1 LQLVSLEA
9 ENLRNLEPLRLEP
22 HPRFNVFEGD
32 NGQGKTNVLE
42 AIYLLATLRSF
53 REARTRNLV
62 RWGEPEAWVR
72 AEILRRD
79 IQRKMGVELGKA
91 GKRAAIDGR
100 VVDRLSEYFGHLHV
114 VVFGPEDLVLTKG
127 APVFRRRFLDR
138 AIFNLHPAYLDEMR
152 AFMTALKHRNEL
164 LRAPAARGRGVD
176 RAVLASFDE
185 ELVRRGGRVL
195 WRRSGFVRDFLPVV
209 TRVFDEVT
217 AGAHVMGLVY
227 ESLSGL
233 PPDVDEARAVE
244 LYRQRLDESAA
255 QDLRQRRTTQGPHA
269 DDLAF
274 SLDGHAAR
282 VHASQGQHRAMA
294 LALKIA
300 ELQLADVVLGGPPL
314 LLLDDVSSELDR
326 GRNAQLMAHLG
337 RFAGQIFVTTT
348 DRRWIAVEGET
359 RVFRVE
365 SGRVVA
371 DG

>member
-1 LQLVSLEA
+1 MQLVSLQA
-9 ENLRNLEPLRLEP
+9 GNLRNLEPLKLEP

-62 RWGEPEAWVR
+62 RWGETDAWVR
-72 AEILRRD
+72 GEVLRRGV
-79 IQRKMGVELGKA
+79 QRKMGVELAKT

-138 AIFNLHPAYLDEMR
+138 AIFNLHPVYLDEMR
-152 AFMTALKHRNEL
+152 AFMTALRHRNEL
-164 LRAPAARGRGVD
+164 LRASAGRGLD

-195 WRRSGFVRDFLPVV
+195 WRRAGFIRDFLSVV
-209 TRVFDEVT
+209 TSVFDEIT
-217 AGAHVMGLVY
+217 AGAHRIGMGY
-227 ESLSGL
+227 ESVAGL
-233 PPDVDEARAVE
+233 ELAADEVAITD
-244 LYRQRLDESAA
+244 LYRERLAETSAS
-255 QDLRQRRTTQGPHA
+255 DLRQRRTTQGPHS

-274 SLDGHAAR
+274 SLDEHPAR

-300 ELQLADVVLGGPPL
+300 ELQLADAVLGSPPL

-348 DRRWIAVEGET
+348 DRRWLAVDGET
-359 RVFRVE
+359 RIFRVE
-365 SGRVVA
+365 SGRVTPEP
-371 DG
+371 

>member
-1 LQLVSLEA
+1 MQLISLEA
-9 ENLRNLEPLRLEP
+9 ENLRNLAPLKLAP

-62 RWGEPEAWVR
+62 RWGESDAWVR
-72 AEILRRD
+72 GEILRREV
-79 IQRKMGVELGKA
+79 QRKMGVELAKT

-127 APVFRRRFLDR
+127 SPVFRRRFLDR

-164 LRAPAARGRGVD
+164 LRASAGRSVD

-195 WRRSGFVRDFLPVV
+195 WRRHGFCRDFLPVV
-209 TRVFDEVT
+209 TSVFDEVT
-217 AGAHVMGLVY
+217 AGAHAIGMIY
-227 ESLSGL
+227 ESLPGL
-233 PPDVDEARAVE
+233 DAVTDEREATD
-244 LYRQRLDESAA
+244 LYRERLIETVAS
-255 QDLRQRRTTQGPHA
+255 DLRQRRTTQGPHA

-274 SLDGHAAR
+274 TLDGHPAR
-282 VHASQGQHRAMA
+282 IHASQGQHRAMA

-337 RFAGQIFVTTT
+337 RFAGQIFVSTT
-348 DRRWIAVEGET
+348 DRQWIAVDGET
-359 RVFRVE
+359 QVFRVE
-365 SGRVVA
+365 AGRVTPE
-371 DG
+371 G